1 VPQCDAMNS
10 EQTGGWDD
18 SGTLQV
24 LTFDMKGETF
34 AIEANLVRE
43 ILDRI
48 PETAVPGAPAMVGG
62 LVNFRGRV
70 VPLADLHMAFGFD
83 PAGSTRDSRIIVI
96 ELDMD
101 GEATLVGLKA
111 DKVHEVTILEKA
123 ATEAAPR
130 VGMRWRQDFI
140 RCLAKRAG
148 DFVVVPD
155 INRIFTVGCS
165 APTPAAATFTQ
176 H

>member
-1 VPQCDAMNS
+1 MND
-10 EQTGGWDD
+10 EQASGWDNA
-18 SGTLQV
+18 GRMQV
-24 LTFDMKGETF
+24 LTFDMQGETF
-34 AIEANLVRE
+34 AVEAGIVRE

-48 PETAVPGAPAMVGG
+48 PETVVPGASPMVGG

-70 VPLADLHMAFGFD
+70 IPLADLHKAFGFD
-83 PAGSTRDSRIIVI
+83 LAGVTIDSRIIVI
-96 ELDMD
+96 ELAMA

-111 DKVHEVTILEKA
+111 DKVHEVTVLEKA

-148 DFVVVPD
+148 DFIVVPD
-155 INRIFTVGCS
+155 LERIFSVGCGAETS
-165 APTPAAATFTQ
+165 STASHMQ

>member
-1 VPQCDAMNS
+1 M
-10 EQTGGWDD
+10 
-18 SGTLQV
+18 QV
-24 LTFDMKGETF
+24 LTFDMQGETF
-34 AIEANLVRE
+34 AIEASIVRE

-62 LVNFRGRV
+62 VVNFRGRV

-83 PAGSTRDSRIIVI
+83 PAGITYDSRIIVI
-96 ELDMD
+96 EFTMN
-101 GEATLVGLKA
+101 GEATLIGLKA

-123 ATEAAPR
+123 GMENAPR

-140 RCLAKRAG
+140 RCLAKRSG
-148 DFVVVPD
+148 DFIVVPD
-155 INRIFTVGCS
+155 LENIFIAGCGIGGVS
-165 APTPAAATFTQ
+165 ATAFTQ

>member
-1 VPQCDAMNS
+1 MS
-10 EQTGGWDD
+10 EDQAGWDRND
-18 SGTLQV
+18 HMQV
-24 LTFDMKGETF
+24 LTFDMNGETF

-48 PETAVPGAPAMVGG
+48 PETPVPGSSSMVSWV
-62 LVNFRGRV
+62 VNFRGRV
-70 VPLADLHMAFGFD
+70 IPLADLHKAFGFD
-83 PAGSTRDSRIIVI
+83 KAQETLDSRVIVI
-96 ELDMD
+96 EMELD

-111 DKVHEVTILEKA
+111 DKVHEVTVLEKA

-140 RCLAKRAG
+140 RCLAKRDG
-148 DFVVVPD
+148 DFIVVPELAHV
-155 INRIFTVGCS
+155 FAVGS
-165 APTPAAATFTQ
+165 NADKPSNAIAFTQ

>member
-1 VPQCDAMNS
+1 MND
-10 EQTGGWDD
+10 EQSKGWDAA
-18 SGTLQV
+18 GHLQV
-24 LTFDMKGETF
+24 LTFDMQGETF
-34 AIEANLVRE
+34 AVEAGIVRE

-48 PETAVPGAPAMVGG
+48 PETAVPGASQMVGG

-70 VPLADLHMAFGFD
+70 IPLADLHMAFGFHL
-83 PAGSTRDSRIIVI
+83 AEVTIDSRIIVI
-96 ELDMD
+96 ELAVD

-111 DKVHEVTILEKA
+111 DKVHEVTMLEKA

-140 RCLAKRAG
+140 RGLAKRAG
-148 DFVVVPD
+148 DFIVVPD
-155 INRIFTVGCS
+155 LERIFAVGCGS
-165 APTPAAATFTQ
+165 ETSPAAPFTQ

>member
-1 VPQCDAMNS
+1 MSGETAN
-10 EQTGGWDD
+10 GWDE
-18 SGTLQV
+18 SGHMQV
-24 LTFDMKGETF
+24 LTFDMQGETF

-48 PETAVPGAPAMVGG
+48 PETVVPGASPMVGG

-70 VPLADLHMAFGFD
+70 IPLADLHMAFGFD
-83 PAGSTRDSRIIVI
+83 ATAITLDSRVIVI
-96 ELDMD
+96 EFAMN

-123 ATEAAPR
+123 SAEAAPR
-130 VGMRWRQDFI
+130 VGMRWRQEFI

-148 DFVVVPD
+148 DFIVVPD
-155 INRIFTVGCS
+155 LERVF
-165 APTPAAATFTQ
+165 AAGSGARDPVVHTQ

>member
-1 VPQCDAMNS
+1 MSSQQD
-10 EQTGGWDD
+10 WDD
-18 SGTLQV
+18 GGHLQV
-24 LTFDMKGETF
+24 LTFDMQGETF
-34 AIEANLVRE
+34 AIEANMVRE

-48 PETAVPGAPAMVGG
+48 PETAMPGAPTMVGG

-83 PAGSTRDSRIIVI
+83 RADITMDSRIIVI
-96 ELDMD
+96 ELDMK

-111 DKVHEVTILEKA
+111 DKVHEVTILEKT

-140 RCLAKRAG
+140 RCLAKRSG
-148 DFVVVPD
+148 DFIVVPD
-155 INRIFTVGCS
+155 LERIFTVGCGAEAS
-165 APTPAAATFTQ
+165 AAFTQ

>member
-1 VPQCDAMNS
+1 MSS
-10 EQTGGWDD
+10 EQGWDD
-18 SGTLQV
+18 SGRLQV
-24 LTFDMKGETF
+24 LTFDMAGETF
-34 AIEANLVRE
+34 AVEANMVRE

-48 PETAVPGAPAMVGG
+48 PETAVPGAPEMVGG

-70 VPLADLHMAFGFD
+70 VPLADLHQAFGFD
-83 PAGSTRDSRIIVI
+83 RVGITLDSRIIVI
-96 ELDMD
+96 AFDIA
-101 GEATLVGLKA
+101 GENTLVGLKA
-111 DKVHEVTILEKA
+111 DKVHEVTVLEKA

-148 DFVVVPD
+148 DFIVVPD
-155 INRIFTVGCS
+155 LVRIFTAGTNADTAS
-165 APTPAAATFTQ
+165 AGHAVR

>member
-1 VPQCDAMNS
+1 MTD
-10 EQTGGWDD
+10 EQTSGWDNA
-18 SGTLQV
+18 GHMQV
-24 LTFDMKGETF
+24 LTFDMQGETF
-34 AIEANLVRE
+34 AVEAGIVRE

-48 PETAVPGAPAMVGG
+48 PETVVPGASSMVGG

-70 VPLADLHMAFGFD
+70 IPLADLHMAFGFHL
-83 PAGSTRDSRIIVI
+83 AGVTIDSRIIVI
-96 ELDMD
+96 ELAMG

-111 DKVHEVTILEKA
+111 DKVHEVTVLEKA

-148 DFVVVPD
+148 DFIVVPD
-155 INRIFTVGCS
+155 LERIFTVGCGTE
-165 APTPAAATFTQ
+165 APTASSHTQ

>member
-1 VPQCDAMNS
+1 MTV
-10 EQTGGWDD
+10 EQTSGWDD
-18 SGTLQV
+18 SGHLQV
-24 LTFDMKGETF
+24 LTFDMNGETF
-34 AIEANLVRE
+34 AVEAGIVRE

-48 PETAVPGAPAMVGG
+48 PETTVPGASPMVGG

-70 VPLADLHMAFGFD
+70 IPLADLHMAFGFG
-83 PAGSTRDSRIIVI
+83 ATGVTLDSRIIVI

-111 DKVHEVTILEKA
+111 DKVHEVTVLQKA

-148 DFVVVPD
+148 DFIVVPD
-155 INRIFTVGCS
+155 LERILTVGCGIE
-165 APTPAAATFTQ
+165 TPPATAFTQ

>member
-1 VPQCDAMNS
+1 MTG
-10 EQTGGWDD
+10 EQTNGWDEA
-18 SGTLQV
+18 GHMQV
-24 LTFDMKGETF
+24 LTFDMHGETF
-34 AIEANLVRE
+34 AIEAGLVRE

-48 PETAVPGAPAMVGG
+48 PETVVPGATAMVGS

-70 VPLADLHMAFGFD
+70 IPLADLHKAFGFE
-83 PAGSTRDSRIIVI
+83 PAGVTADSRIIVI
-96 ELDMD
+96 EIEMD

-123 ATEAAPR
+123 AAESAPR

-148 DFVVVPD
+148 DFIVVPELE
-155 INRIFTVGCS
+155 RIF
-165 APTPAAATFTQ
+165 ATGRSTDASSLASFTQ